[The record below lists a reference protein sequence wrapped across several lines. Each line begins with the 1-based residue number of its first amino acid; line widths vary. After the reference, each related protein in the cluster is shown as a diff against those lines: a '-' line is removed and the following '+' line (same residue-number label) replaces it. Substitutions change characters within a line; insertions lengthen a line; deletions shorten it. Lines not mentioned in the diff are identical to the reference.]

1 MPKLKAKS
9 SKKYACSCGQTF
21 SHPISLKRHRTVSG
35 CAEVGEES
43 KQDELPESLEEQALE
58 LEIGEEITIVA
69 PAPVPEPAK
78 PAGPPLGLRL
88 RIAALITQRFFGEFF
103 AWLSTETG
111 KARDWAREKARPLP
125 SLGSAIEGLVRGVAT
140 VTVMSAFFFVLIVMC
155 LSVHKASAGT
165 EPRPADAAQSVN
177 DFYKAVNAQAYQAA
191 YARLTPA
198 WRDALDFRDFESGYG
213 GIDNVYCYPGQ
224 VTFETPTSARVAV
237 TIDKVEGEQVERLVG
252 YYLVVHDG
260 ANWNLDRCHLAYV
273 Q

>member
-35 CAEVGEES
+35 CAEVGEEAP
-43 KQDELPESLEEQALE
+43 KDALPESLDEQALE

-69 PAPVPEPAK
+69 PAPLPVE
-78 PAGPPLGLRL
+78 PAGPPPGLRL
-88 RIAALITQRFFGEFF
+88 KIALLIGQRFFAEFF
-103 AWLSTETG
+103 GWLSSETAKG
-111 KARDWAREKARPLP
+111 RDWAREKARPLP
-125 SLGSAIEGLVRGVAT
+125 SLREAVESLARGLAT
-140 VTVMSAFFFVLIVMC
+140 VTVMSVFFFVLIMMS

-165 EPRPADAAQSVN
+165 EPRPDDASQSVS

-191 YARLTPA
+191 YQRLTPA
-198 WRDALDFRDFESGYG
+198 WREALDFGEFESGYG
-213 GIDNVYCYPGQ
+213 KVDSVYCYPGQ
-224 VTFETPTSARVAV
+224 VTFETDTSARVAV
-237 TIDKVEGEQVERLVG
+237 TIDKVAGDQVERLVG

-260 ANWNLDRCHLAYV
+260 ANWNLDRCHLVYA